1 MNQRTDDT
9 LEQSRAGI
17 LSRLFPARIDNTYQ
31 GSKIALW
38 ILGLLIAVR
47 TMQSVMILVNGY
59 SIAQSAD
66 GIPLETYPAAAA
78 QTIVALFTS
87 VGGQSVSNLSD
98 MCRGVGSLSARRAID
113 VSSAFGDLR
122 RRSTGWPCRPN
133 RQSGSASG
141 RNNESDAARANDY
154 WFRCCRCGNVAPRR
168 LPDGFLLLACQ
179 MCFNKLR
186 SSGCS

>member
-1 MNQRTDDT
+1 MNQGNADT
-9 LEQSRAGI
+9 LEPSRARI

-78 QTIVALFTS
+78 QTIVALFT
-87 VGGQSVSNLSD
+87 
-98 MCRGVGSLSARRAID
+98 LSAVNRLVISLICVVVLVRYRRA
-113 VSSAFGDLR
+113 VPLM
-122 RRSTGWPCRPN
+122 
-133 RQSGSASG
+133 
-141 RNNESDAARANDY
+141 
-154 WFRCCRCGNVAPRR
+154 
-168 LPDGFLLLACQ
+168 FLLLLVTYAAGQ
-179 MCFNKLR
+179 LVGRVIPIVRVGQPPAVVMNLTLLGLTIIGLVLSLWKR
-186 SSGCS
+186 RRAPA

>member
-1 MNQRTDDT
+1 MNQGNADT

-31 GSKIALW
+31 GSRIALW

-78 QTIVALFTS
+78 QTIVALFT
-87 VGGQSVSNLSD
+87 
-98 MCRGVGSLSARRAID
+98 LSAVNRLVISLICVVVLVRYRRA
-113 VSSAFGDLR
+113 VPLM
-122 RRSTGWPCRPN
+122 
-133 RQSGSASG
+133 
-141 RNNESDAARANDY
+141 
-154 WFRCCRCGNVAPRR
+154 
-168 LPDGFLLLACQ
+168 FLLLLVTYAAGQ
-179 MCFNKLR
+179 LVGRVIPIVRVGQPPAAVVNLSLLGLTIIGLVLSLWKR
-186 SSGCS
+186 RAATTS

>member
-1 MNQRTDDT
+1 MNQGKADT

-47 TMQSVMILVNGY
+47 TMQSVMIVVNGY

-78 QTIVALFTS
+78 QTIVALFT
-87 VGGQSVSNLSD
+87 
-98 MCRGVGSLSARRAID
+98 LSAVNRLVISLICVVVLVRYRRA
-113 VSSAFGDLR
+113 VPLM
-122 RRSTGWPCRPN
+122 
-133 RQSGSASG
+133 
-141 RNNESDAARANDY
+141 
-154 WFRCCRCGNVAPRR
+154 
-168 LPDGFLLLACQ
+168 FLLLLVTYSAGQ
-179 MCFNKLR
+179 LVGRVVPFVRVGQPPAVVMNLTLLGLTIIGLILSLWKR
-186 SSGCS
+186 RAATTS

>member
-1 MNQRTDDT
+1 MNQGNADT

-31 GSKIALW
+31 GSRIALW

-78 QTIVALFTS
+78 QTIVALFT
-87 VGGQSVSNLSD
+87 
-98 MCRGVGSLSARRAID
+98 LSAVNRLVISLICVVVLVRYRRA
-113 VSSAFGDLR
+113 VPLM
-122 RRSTGWPCRPN
+122 
-133 RQSGSASG
+133 
-141 RNNESDAARANDY
+141 
-154 WFRCCRCGNVAPRR
+154 
-168 LPDGFLLLACQ
+168 FLLLLVTYAAGQ
-179 MCFNKLR
+179 LVGRVIPIVRVGQPPAAIMNLTLLGLTILGLVLSLWKR
-186 SSGCS
+186 RAATTS